1 MTSEATSGDRTPPV
15 PAVAPEGAPGTAAAR
30 AEAGRAMLEV
40 RGLSKSYGE
49 VEAVRGV
56 SFDVHAGE
64 VVVIIGPSGCGKS
77 TTLRC
82 LNLLEE
88 PTGGTLRLDDRELDF
103 AERRSLPAGRDLAR
117 FRARFGMVFQQFDL
131 FVHKTAIENVM
142 IGQVVVKKTP
152 PDQAREAART
162 LLRRVGLEGM
172 EDRRPRELS
181 GGQQQR
187 VAIAR
192 ALAMSPEVLLFDEVT
207 SALDPELVGEV
218 LAVMKDLA
226 QGGATMVVV
235 THEMGFAREVAD
247 RVLFM
252 DQGQIVEEGA
262 AAEVMANPR
271 NPRTRAFLARYRR
284 DAAEV
289 GPG

>member
-1 MTSEATSGDRTPPV
+1 MTSETPAATTSGASSPAADADDR
-15 PAVAPEGAPGTAAAR
+15 
-30 AEAGRAMLEV
+30 AGRPMLAV
-40 RGLSKSYGE
+40 QGLRKSYGD

-82 LNLLEE
+82 INLLEE

-103 AERRSLPAGRDLAR
+103 AERRTLPTGRDLAR

-131 FVHKTAIENVM
+131 FAHKTAIENVM
-142 IGQVVVKKTP
+142 IGQVVVKKTA
-152 PDQAREAART
+152 PDRAREAARS
-162 LLRRVGLEGM
+162 LLRQVGLEGM

-218 LAVMKDLA
+218 LEVMKNLA
-226 QGGATMVVV
+226 REGATMVVV
-235 THEMGFAREVAD
+235 THEMAFARDVAD

-252 DQGQIVEEGA
+252 DEGQIVEEGT
-262 AAEVMANPR
+262 AAEVMVSPR
-271 NPRTRAFLARYRR
+271 STRTRAFLARYHR
-284 DAAEV
+284 DAQEGTGHEGA
-289 GPG
+289 

>member
-1 MTSEATSGDRTPPV
+1 MTSNETSI
-15 PAVAPEGAPGTAAAR
+15 PAARGGAAR
-30 AEAGRAMLEV
+30 AMLAV
-40 RGLSKSYGE
+40 RDLRKSYGD
-49 VEAVRGV
+49 VEAVGGV
-56 SFDVHAGE
+56 SFDVCAGE

-88 PTGGTLRLDDRELDF
+88 PNGGTLRLDDRELDF
-103 AERRSLPAGRDLAR
+103 TERRTLPSGRELAR

-131 FVHKTAIENVM
+131 FAHKTAIENVM
-142 IGQVVVKKTP
+142 IGQVVVKKVP
-152 PDQAREAART
+152 RERAREVSRD

-218 LAVMKDLA
+218 LAVMKKLA
-226 QGGATMVVV
+226 REGATMVVV
-235 THEMGFAREVAD
+235 THEMAFARDVAD

-252 DQGQIVEEGA
+252 DEGQVVEEGT
-262 AAEVMANPR
+262 AAEVMVSPR
-271 NPRTRAFLARYRR
+271 SPRTRAFLARYHR
-284 DAAEV
+284 DAQEST
-289 GPG
+289 GHE